1 VAALI
6 TVADMTTGNL
16 QGKTALV
23 TGGSHGIGRAIA
35 ERLGRDGAF
44 VALTYNS
51 DQDSAAEAVRSIED
65 AGGGAVALQA
75 SLQKQRAYAELFER
89 LDAELENRFGDT
101 ALDIVVNNAGG
112 AAFATFEDA
121 TPDTFDNVF
130 AIYAR
135 TPFFIIQSAV
145 KRLRH
150 GGRVINIS
158 TGLSQRPSP
167 QAPQPVYT
175 MAKAG
180 INALSHA
187 LASDLG
193 ARGVTINAVA
203 PGWTETKSNVPV
215 LDNPELVETIEAD
228 TALGRIGK
236 PSDIASVVA
245 FLAGP
250 DGGWVT
256 GQYIEASGG
265 YRL

>member
-1 VAALI
+1 
-6 TVADMTTGNL
+6 MTTDTL
-16 QGKTALV
+16 HGKVALV
-23 TGGSHGIGRAIA
+23 TGGSNGIGRAIA
-35 ERLGRDGAF
+35 ERLGHDGAF

-51 DQDSAAEAVRSIED
+51 DEDAAAEAVRAIE
-65 AGGGAVALQA
+65 ASGGRAICLQS
-75 SLQKQRAYAELFER
+75 SLEERYAYAQLFER
-89 LDAELENRFGDT
+89 LDAELGRRLGDT
-101 ALDIVVNNAGG
+101 GLDIVVNNAGG
-112 AAFATFEDA
+112 AAFATFEEA
-121 TPDTFDNVF
+121 TPETFDKVF

-135 TPFFIIQSAV
+135 TPFFIIQAAAE
-145 KRLRH
+145 RLRD

-180 INALSHA
+180 LNALSHA
-187 LASDLG
+187 LAAKLG
-193 ARGVTINAVA
+193 ARGITINAVA
-203 PGWTETKSNVPV
+203 PGWTETKTNAPV
-215 LDNPELVETIEAD
+215 REDRELVETIEAD
-228 TALGRIGK
+228 TALGRFGR

>member
-1 VAALI
+1 
-6 TVADMTTGNL
+6 MTTENL
-16 QGKTALV
+16 RGKTALV

-44 VALTYNS
+44 VAITYHS
-51 DQDSAAEAVRSIED
+51 DPDAAAQVVDGVEDSGGRAVS
-65 AGGGAVALQA
+65 LQA
-75 SLQKQRAYAELFER
+75 SLEERYAYADLFER
-89 LDAELENRFGDT
+89 LDTEFENRLGET
-101 ALDIVVNNAGG
+101 GLDIVVNNAGG
-112 AAFATFEDA
+112 AAFATFEEA
-121 TPDTFDNVF
+121 TPETFDNVF

-135 TPFFIIQSAV
+135 TPFFIIQSAA
-145 KRLRH
+145 KRMRR

-158 TGLSQRPSP
+158 TGLSKRPSP
-167 QAPQPVYT
+167 QAPLPVYT

-180 INALSHA
+180 LDALSHA
-187 LASDLG
+187 LAGSLG
-193 ARGVTINAVA
+193 ARGITINAVA
-203 PGWTETKSNVPV
+203 PGWTETKANAPV
-215 LDNPELVETIEAD
+215 LENRKVVETIEAD
-228 TALGRIGK
+228 TALGRFGT

>member
-1 VAALI
+1 MATESLS
-6 TVADMTTGNL
+6 
-16 QGKTALV
+16 GKTALV

-35 ERLGRDGAF
+35 ERLGHDGAF

-51 DQDSAAEAVRSIED
+51 DRAAAADVVRSIE
-65 AGGGAVALQA
+65 ASGGRALALQA
-75 SLQKQRAYAELFER
+75 SLEERLAYVELFKR
-89 LDAELENRFGDT
+89 LDAEFTSRFGNT
-101 ALDIVVNNAGG
+101 GLDIVVNNAGG
-112 AAFATFEDA
+112 AAFAGFQDA
-121 TPDTFDNVF
+121 TPETFDLVF

-135 TPFFIIQSAV
+135 TPFFIIQAAAE
-145 KRLRH
+145 RLRD

-180 INALSHA
+180 LNALSHA
-187 LASDLG
+187 LAAKLG
-193 ARGVTINAVA
+193 ARGITINAVA
-203 PGWTETKSNVPV
+203 PGWTDTKSNAPV
-215 LDNPELVETIEAD
+215 LENRELVETIEAD
-228 TALGRIGK
+228 TALGRFGR
-236 PSDIASVVA
+236 PTDIASVVA

-250 DGGWVT
+250 DGAWVT